1 MTPDF
6 GPWTL
11 HKSIN
16 NFVLQKYNT
25 IIHLFFSSQLGEKVK
40 DVQLQ
45 FGSFLIASKKSIK
58 HHGRRGGR
66 FRSLPARAPGWGEGG
81 AEGGGAILPENG
93 RHGGRPRSGVPREE
107 NARETADP
115 EKLNV

>member
-1 MTPDF
+1 MTPAF
-6 GPWTL
+6 GPRTL

-25 IIHLFFSSQLGEKVK
+25 IIHASLVSTSSEKVK
-40 DVQLQ
+40 DVQ

-66 FRSLPARAPGWGEGG
+66 FRSHPARAPGRGEGG

>member
-1 MTPDF
+1 MKPGLNVRPGVTP
-6 GPWTL
+6 
-11 HKSIN
+11 
-16 NFVLQKYNT
+16 
-25 IIHLFFSSQLGEKVK
+25 LF
-40 DVQLQ
+40 
-45 FGSFLIASKKSIK
+45 IA
-58 HHGRRGGR
+58 
-66 FRSLPARAPGWGEGG
+66 PEGG